1 MIARETM
8 AAFSDEFQQI
18 KLAAAKVRQKSRE
31 GDDDEGPGP
40 KSLGRTMASNA
51 LGLAAGTAAGYGA
64 GKLIETVA
72 KKKGVPMGAVWPKVM
87 KGATTAM
94 GMAYPIWKMTEQ
106 GTMSGRKRK
115 K

>member
-8 AAFSDEFQQI
+8 AAFSDELQQI
-18 KLAAAKVRQKSRE
+18 KLAAKVRSGDDIE
-31 GDDDEGPGP
+31 GDGPGP

-72 KKKGVPMGAVWPKVM
+72 KKKGVPMGAVWPKVL

-94 GMAYPIWKMTEQ
+94 GVAYPLWKMTEQ
-106 GTMSGRKRK
+106 GTMSGRERK